1 MAIKLRM
8 APQFLLLLLILN
20 GNYGPIKIPKHCSEA
35 VGAEHYMPVTGNG
48 YMHHIRLKFGN
59 VQSPKLCK
67 QLKKM
72 GRVYN
77 VKVRKYFWGGGFFS

>member
-48 YMHHIRLKFGN
+48 YMYHIRLSKVWKCAVSET
-59 VQSPKLCK
+59 VQTI
-67 QLKKM
+67 KKD
-72 GRVYN
+72 G
-77 VKVRKYFWGGGFFS
+77 